1 MYTAIIGGA
10 CGGSDDGEPIE
21 AWESSEGVL
30 AAEYMSVPSYGV
42 AGQKK
47 GGDRNVSIDA
57 LNH

>member
-1 MYTAIIGGA
+1 MGGA
-10 CGGSDDGEPIE
+10 CGGSDDGEPISE
-21 AWESSEGVL
+21 PEVWESSEGVL
-30 AAEYMSVPSYGV
+30 AAEYASVPLYGV